1 MTDTSN
7 SFFGSYV
14 YDYNTLP
21 PLAMQKGVPLGE
33 LPSLDWIGKV
43 LGVVFTLVGNEL
55 FSAAELEAQPNASA
69 LAESDKKQMLAEIAM
84 HLASPKAD
92 EFVDLIR
99 SIWDQLNAMTAS
111 ERPQS
116 LADYA
121 ALFRT
126 IPLPRSADVLFE
138 DDAFAWWRVAGP
150 NPTVIRRATDAGP
163 LTDAGLHTVA
173 AFANDSLDALL
184 TSGRLVIADYRQ
196 ALADLENGSFP
207 DGPKFA
213 YKPAAWFAVPVGG
226 TTLAPLAILPA
237 EGSDVIY
244 APPAGTVSWPWRAA
258 KSIVASADTNH
269 HELIA
274 HLGRTHLFV
283 EPFAV
288 ATNMKLSTEHPVYL
302 LLIPHFEGTI
312 FINWA
317 AVNFLIGD
325 KGGVDQLLAGTIQSS
340 RKVAVESITG
350 MTFDDAIVPRAL
362 AARGFG
368 NDVPFTFP
376 YRDDA
381 LAVWGAIHDWV
392 ASYLALFYANDAA
405 VQNDASLQTWGDT
418 IRSNDG
424 GRVPSFPPL
433 QSMSD
438 LVDALSAIIFT
449 ASAQHAAV
457 NFPQATVMSYTPTM
471 AGAGYADVPDAIAS
485 GSEAQWLN
493 IQPPMDMAA
502 LQLRL
507 TYVLG
512 GVHYT
517 TLGGYPAAW
526 FLFGGHPFEVANA
539 LAAFRHALGTIENAI
554 IARNANLPPAFQYT
568 YLQPSQ
574 IPQSINI

>member
-1 MTDTSN
+1 MTDTIT
-7 SFFGSYV
+7 SFSGSYV
-14 YDYNTLP
+14 YDYTALP
-21 PLAMQKGVPLGE
+21 PLAMQKGVPLSE
-33 LPSLDWIGKV
+33 IPSLEWFRKV
-43 LGVVFTLVGNEL
+43 LGVAITLVGNEL
-55 FSAAELEAQPNASA
+55 LSAADSATAMNTSAEL
-69 LAESDKKQMLAEIAM
+69 DKKEMLAEIALE
-84 HLASPKAD
+84 LASPNAD

-99 SIWDQLNAMTAS
+99 SIWDRLNAATAS

-116 LADYA
+116 LNDYN
-121 ALFRT
+121 ALFRS
-126 IPLPRSADVLFE
+126 IPLPPSAQVLFE

-150 NPTVIRRATDAGP
+150 NPTVICRATDAGG
-163 LTDAGLHTVA
+163 LTDAGIHSVG

-184 TSGRLVIADYRQ
+184 ESGRLVVADYRQ
-196 ALADLENGSFP
+196 ALADLENGTFP

-213 YKPAAWFAVPVGG
+213 YKPVAWFAVPVGS
-226 TTLAPLAILPA
+226 TTLVPLAILPA

-244 APPAGTVSWPWRAA
+244 APPEGTAPWPWRAA

-288 ATNMKLSTEHPVYL
+288 ATHMKLSTEHPVYL
-302 LLIPHFEGTI
+302 LLVPHFEGTI

-317 AVNFLIGD
+317 AVKFLIDD

-340 RKVAVESITG
+340 RTVAVESLTG

-405 VQNDASLQTWGDT
+405 VQNDASLQAWGDLV
-418 IRSNDG
+418 RSNDG

-433 QSMSD
+433 QSIAD

-471 AGAGYADVPDAIAS
+471 AGAGYADVPAAIAS
-485 GSEAQWLN
+485 RTETEWLN
-493 IQPPMDMAA
+493 IQPPMGMAA

-507 TYVLG
+507 TYALG
-512 GVHYT
+512 SVHYT
-517 TLGGYPAAW
+517 TLGGYSASW
-526 FLFGGHPFEVANA
+526 FLLSGHPIEVEEA
-539 LAAFRHALGTIENAI
+539 LAAFRHALGIIETAI
-554 IARNANLPPAFQYT
+554 IARNANLTLAFQYP

>member
-1 MTDTSN
+1 MTDTSS
-7 SFFGSYV
+7 SFSGSYV
-14 YDYNTLP
+14 YDYDALP

-33 LPSLDWIGKV
+33 IPSLEWFRKV
-43 LGVVFTLVGNEL
+43 LGVAFTLVGNEL
-55 FSAAELEAQPNASA
+55 FSAADSA
-69 LAESDKKQMLAEIAM
+69 TLMNTSAEVDKKEMLAEIAAE
-84 HLASPKAD
+84 HASPSTD

-99 SIWDQLNAMTAS
+99 SIWDRLNAATPS
-111 ERPQS
+111 QRPQS
-116 LADYA
+116 LHDYA

-126 IPLPRSADVLFE
+126 IPLPSSANVLFE

-150 NPTVIRRATDAGP
+150 NPTVIRRATDAGG
-163 LTDAGLHTVA
+163 LTDAGLHSVA
-173 AFANDSLDALL
+173 AFANDSLDALIE
-184 TSGRLVIADYRQ
+184 SGRLVVADYRQ
-196 ALADLENGSFP
+196 ALADLENGTFP

-213 YKPAAWFAVPVGG
+213 YKPVAWFAVPAGSD
-226 TTLAPLAILPA
+226 TLVPLAILPA
-237 EGSDVIY
+237 DGSDVIY
-244 APPAGTVSWPWRAA
+244 APPEGIAPWPWRAA

-288 ATNMKLSTEHPVYL
+288 ATHMKLSREHPVHL
-302 LLIPHFEGTI
+302 LLVPHFEGTI

-317 AVNFLIGD
+317 AVKFLIGD

-350 MTFDDAIVPRAL
+350 GMTFDDAIVPRAL

-368 NDVPFTFP
+368 SDVPFIFP

-405 VQNDASLQTWGDT
+405 VQNDARLQEWGDLV
-418 IRSNDG
+418 RSNDG

-433 QSMSD
+433 QSIAD

-471 AGAGYADVPDAIAS
+471 AAAGYADVPAAIAS

-507 TYVLG
+507 TYALG
-512 GVHYT
+512 SVYHT
-517 TLGGYPAAW
+517 ALGGYLASW
-526 FLFGGHPFEVANA
+526 FLRSGHPIEVEEA
-539 LAAFRHALGTIENAI
+539 LASFRHALGTIETAI

>member
-1 MTDTSN
+1 MTDPSI
-7 SFFGSYV
+7 SIFGSYV
-14 YDYNTLP
+14 YDYDALP
-21 PLAMQKGVPLGE
+21 PLAMQKGVPLE
-33 LPSLDWIGKV
+33 EFPRLDWIAKV
-43 LGVVFTLVGNEL
+43 LGVALTLVGNEL
-55 FSAAELEAQPNASA
+55 FAAAENTA
-69 LAESDKKQMLAEIAM
+69 LTSPAAEPDKKEMLAEIAM
-84 HLASPKAD
+84 ELASPTAD

-99 SIWDQLNAMTAS
+99 SIWDRLNAATPS
-111 ERPQS
+111 QRPQS

-126 IPLPRSADVLFE
+126 IPLPQSANVLFE

-150 NPTVIRRATDAGP
+150 NPTVIRRATAADV
-163 LTDAGLHTVA
+163 LTDAGIRSVA
-173 AFANDSLDALL
+173 SFANDSLAALL
-184 TSGRLVIADYRQ
+184 ASGRLVVADYRQ
-196 ALADLENGSFP
+196 ALADLENGTFP

-213 YKPAAWFAVPVGG
+213 YKPAAWFAVPIGS
-226 TTLAPLAILPA
+226 TTLVPLAILPA

-244 APPAGTVSWPWRAA
+244 APPAGTSTWQWRAA

-283 EPFAV
+283 EPFVV
-288 ATNMKLSTEHPVYL
+288 ATHMKLLPDHPVYL
-302 LLIPHFEGTI
+302 LLVPHFEGTI

-317 AVNFLIGD
+317 AVNFLIANN
-325 KGGVDQLLAGTIQSS
+325 GGVDQLLAGTIQSS

-368 NDVPFTFP
+368 SDVPFTFP

-405 VQNDASLQTWGDT
+405 VQNDASLQAWADL

-433 QSMSD
+433 QSIAD
-438 LVDALSAIIFT
+438 LADALSAIIFT

-457 NFPQATVMSYTPTM
+457 NFPQATIMSYTPTM
-471 AGAGYADVPDAIAS
+471 AGAGYAGVPAAIAS

-507 TYVLG
+507 TYALG
-512 GVHYT
+512 SVHYT
-517 TLGGYPAAW
+517 TLGDYSPVW
-526 FLFGGHPFEVANA
+526 FFQGSHPFEVATA
-539 LAAFRHALGTIENAI
+539 LGAFRHALGTIETAI
-554 IARNANLPPAFQYT
+554 IARNANLPPAFQYP

>member
-1 MTDTSN
+1 MTDTRT
-7 SFFGSYV
+7 SFSDSYV
-14 YDYNTLP
+14 YDYTAIP
-21 PLAMQKGVPLGE
+21 PLAMQKGVPLRE
-33 LPSLDWIGKV
+33 IPTFKWFEKV
-43 LGVVFTLVGNEL
+43 LGVAFTLVGNEL
-55 FSAAELEAQPNASA
+55 FSAAGNAVTNTAAEA
-69 LAESDKKQMLAEIAM
+69 DKKEMLAEIALE
-84 HLASPKAD
+84 LAKPNAD

-99 SIWDQLNAMTAS
+99 SIWDRLNAATAS

-116 LADYA
+116 LEDYA
-121 ALFRT
+121 ALFRS
-126 IPLPRSADVLFE
+126 IPPPPSAEVLFE

-150 NPTVIRRATDAGP
+150 NPTVIRRATDAGG
-163 LTDAGLHTVA
+163 LTDAGIHSVA

-184 TSGRLVIADYRQ
+184 ESGRLVVADYRQ

-213 YKPAAWFAVPVGG
+213 YKPVAWFAVPVGSK
-226 TTLAPLAILPA
+226 TLVPLAILPA

-244 APPAGTVSWPWRAA
+244 APPEGTVSWPWRAA

-317 AVNFLIGD
+317 AVTFLIAD
-325 KGGVDQLLAGTIQSS
+325 KGGVEQLLAGTIQSS
-340 RKVAVESITG
+340 RKVAVESLTG

-368 NDVPFTFP
+368 SDVPFTFP

-405 VQNDASLQTWGDT
+405 VQNDASLQAWADLV
-418 IRSNDG
+418 RSNDG

-433 QSMSD
+433 QSIAD
-438 LVDALSAIIFT
+438 LADALSAIIFT

-471 AGAGYADVPDAIAS
+471 AGAGYADVPAAIAS
-485 GSEAQWLN
+485 GSAAEWLN

-507 TYVLG
+507 TYALG
-512 GVHYT
+512 GVHHT
-517 TLGGYPAAW
+517 VLGGYLASW
-526 FLFGGHPFEVANA
+526 FHSGHHSTEVANA
-539 LAAFRHALGTIENAI
+539 LATFRHALGTIETVI
-554 IARNANLPPAFQYT
+554 IERNANLPRAFQYS

>member
-1 MTDTSN
+1 MTDTSIAF
-7 SFFGSYV
+7 SGSYV
-14 YDYNTLP
+14 YDYTTLP

-33 LPSLDWIGKV
+33 LPSLEWIAKALSV
-43 LGVVFTLVGNEL
+43 AFTVVGNEL
-55 FSAAELEAQPNASA
+55 SSAAENVAQTNTSA
-69 LAESDKKQMLAEIAM
+69 EVDKKEMLAEIAVE
-84 HLASPKAD
+84 LADPNAD
-92 EFVDLIR
+92 ELVDLIR
-99 SIWDQLNAMTAS
+99 SIWDRLNAATS
-111 ERPQS
+111 QRPQS

-121 ALFRT
+121 AQFRS
-126 IPLPRSADVLFE
+126 IPLPPSADVLFE

-150 NPTVIRRATDAGP
+150 NPTVIRRATDAGG
-163 LTDAGLHTVA
+163 LTDAGIQSVA
-173 AFANDSLDALL
+173 GFANDSLDALIE
-184 TSGRLVIADYRQ
+184 SGRLVVADYRQ
-196 ALADLENGSFP
+196 ALADLENGTFP

-213 YKPAAWFAVPVGG
+213 YKPAAWFAVPLGSK
-226 TTLAPLAILPA
+226 TLAPLAILPA

-244 APPAGTVSWPWRAA
+244 APPAGTLTWPWRAA

-288 ATNMKLSTEHPVYL
+288 ATNMKLSAEHPVYL
-302 LLIPHFEGTI
+302 LLVPHFEGTI

-317 AVNFLIGD
+317 AVNFLIAD

-340 RKVAVESITG
+340 RKVAVESVTG

-368 NDVPFTFP
+368 SDVPFTFP

-405 VQNDASLQTWGDT
+405 VQNDASLQAWGDLV
-418 IRSNDG
+418 RSNDG

-433 QSMSD
+433 PSIAD

-471 AGAGYADVPDAIAS
+471 AGAGYADVPAAIAS

-507 TYVLG
+507 TYTLG
-512 GVHYT
+512 SVHYT
-517 TLGGYPAAW
+517 TLGGYSATW
-526 FLFGGHPFEVANA
+526 FLLGGHPFEVATE
-539 LAAFRHALGTIENAI
+539 LATFRHALGTIETAI
-554 IARNANLPPAFQYT
+554 IARNANLPPAFQYP